1 MPSVLIIGGGVI
13 GTATAHY
20 LNQAGCAVTIIDR
33 GRFAGACSH
42 ANCGLISPSHV
53 LPLAEPGMLSA
64 GLKAMLNP
72 ASPLRIKP
80 RLDWQFLKWLFNFG
94 RRCNFE
100 DMLESARGIQPL
112 LDSSRELYDELIKV
126 QGLTC
131 EWQTQGCLFVYKT
144 KEALDHFGATDKLLS
159 EVFHAGSTLIK
170 AHELTDFEPAL
181 KPGLAGGWFHSHDAH
196 LRPDVLMKSWRTN
209 LERAG
214 VTIREQCELQD
225 WIMTD
230 GRVSGARTSLGTYDA
245 DHVVVATG
253 ALTPLLHKL
262 LGVKVP
268 IQPGKGYS
276 ITMPRPSVCPTH
288 PMLLPEARVAVT
300 PFDSGY
306 RLGSIMELAG
316 YDDTLDPKRV
326 ALLKNGARDYLH
338 EPTAE
343 PVVETWFG
351 WRPMTT
357 DSRPIIDRAPIA
369 DNVWLAAGHNMLGL
383 SMAPATGKL
392 ASELILGKPPHLN
405 PRPYRLDR
413 F

>member
-1 MPSVLIIGGGVI
+1 MPSIVIVGGGVI
-13 GTATAHY
+13 GAAAAHY
-20 LNQAGCAVTIIDR
+20 LQKAGSTVTIIDR
-33 GRFAGACSH
+33 GQFAGACSH

-64 GLKAMLNP
+64 GFKAMLNP
-72 ASPLRIKP
+72 SSPLRIKP

-100 DMLESARGIQPL
+100 DMVESARGIQPL
-112 LDSSRELYDELIKV
+112 LDSSRELYDQLVKEEQLA
-126 QGLTC
+126 C
-131 EWQTQGCLFVYKT
+131 EWQTEGCLFVYKT
-144 KEALDHFGATDKLLS
+144 KEALEHFGATDKLLA

-170 AHELTDFEPAL
+170 GHELTDFEPAL

-196 LRPDVLMKSWRTN
+196 LRPDVLMRSWRAH

-230 GRVSGARTSLGTYDA
+230 GRVTGVRTSQGSFDA
-245 DHVVVATG
+245 DQVVVAAG

-276 ITMPRPSVCPTH
+276 LTMPRPPICPTH

-300 PFDSGY
+300 PFDTGY

-316 YDDTLDPKRV
+316 YDDTLDPQRV
-326 ALLKNGARDYLH
+326 ALLKNGARDYLL

-343 PVVETWFG
+343 P
-351 WRPMTT
+351 P
-357 DSRPIIDRAPIA
+357 
-369 DNVWLAAGHNMLGL
+369 
-383 SMAPATGKL
+383 
-392 ASELILGKPPHLN
+392 
-405 PRPYRLDR
+405 
-413 F
+413 